1 MNGAREPRPNAGD
14 ASGPGAAGRGPSG
27 AAPRECEWRESA
39 VAHVLGTLSAS
50 DETRFVEHAA
60 NCAACTAEVV
70 QAQIDVAAADEA
82 LAREASSHAD
92 APAPSAS
99 VRERLMAA
107 VEVAA
112 VEVAGE
118 QVAAV
123 EVAAVEVAAVKSEAN
138 SRASGLDRSWVRW
151 GSAPPAG
158 ASTEGFSAGMY
169 AVARDEG
176 EWAPVGIPGIE
187 VKRLAT
193 DPERREVTML
203 VRMAAGTAYP
213 AHRHGGVE
221 ECLVLSGEILVGER
235 PMKAGDY
242 QISQRDSVHPVQS
255 TRDGCLLYIRS
266 SQDDELLGV

>member
-14 ASGPGAAGRGPSG
+14 ASGPGAGGPGASG

-39 VAHVLGTLSAS
+39 VAHVLGTLPAS
-50 DETRFVEHAA
+50 DEARFVEHAA
-60 NCAACTAEVV
+60 SCVACAAEVE

-107 VEVAA
+107 VQAA
-112 VEVAGE
+112 D
-118 QVAAV
+118 V
-123 EVAAVEVAAVKSEAN
+123 EVAAVEVDAVRNATN
-138 SRASGLDRSWVRW
+138 SRATGLDRSWVRW
-151 GSAPPAG
+151 GSAAPAG

-169 AVARDEG
+169 AVARDAG

-255 TRDGCLLYIRS
+255 TREGCLLYIRS